1 MSCAWAL
8 KGSAVVL
15 QEFLIEELA
24 KRAFD
29 ITAKSNRDIISYIDV
44 GECMMHS
51 TILLLILL
59 SSTACCIFA
68 ILMLAS
74 FLQRRQ
80 CQSGLRQCSSW
91 VRPVLHLV
99 SPAPSITRITR
110 YYHKEC
116 SAMYLPLPS
125 LQPPWLC
132 GLCLLVEQVIREV
145 VELEL
150 ANTSTSITK
159 IQYLVTDIV
168 PKRIPLSELIK
179 RLREAQGGQNGMFPH
194 TPSHEHIR
202 IKQSATS

>member
-1 MSCAWAL
+1 M
-8 KGSAVVL
+8 L

-29 ITAKSNRDIISYIDV
+29 ITAKSNRDIISYSDV
-44 GECMMHS
+44 GERMIHS
-51 TILLLILL
+51 TIQLLILL

-80 CQSGLRQCSSW
+80 CQSGLRQCFSW

-99 SPAPSITRITR
+99 SSASSITRIR
-110 YYHKEC
+110 RFHHEEC

-150 ANTSTSITK
+150 ANTSTSI
-159 IQYLVTDIV
+159 
-168 PKRIPLSELIK
+168 P
-179 RLREAQGGQNGMFPH
+179 
-194 TPSHEHIR
+194 
-202 IKQSATS
+202 